1 MALFMSSVTG
11 HFVDA
16 EFAAANPETTFE
28 VKRVTTK
35 QLRKEIAVLRQHLT
49 LSQQLI
55 DDVLV
60 WYNAPELDLDAESKL
75 CEKVAAYLN
84 EVDELPALPEP
95 EQPKVRS
102 RRG

>member
-1 MALFMSSVTG
+1 MPLYMSSVTG

-16 EFAAANPETTFE
+16 AYHEANPDTTFE
-28 VKRVTTK
+28 VKRVTPK
-35 QLRKEIAVLRQHLT
+35 ELRREIAVLRQHLT

-55 DDVLV
+55 KDVLV
-60 WYNAPELDLDAESKL
+60 WYGAPDLDRDAENKL

-95 EQPKVRS
+95 ESKVR

>member
-1 MALFMSSVTG
+1 MPLYMSSVTG

-16 EFAAANPETTFE
+16 AYHAANPDTTFE
-28 VKRVTTK
+28 VKRVTPK
-35 QLRKEIAVLRQHLT
+35 ELRKEIAVLRQHLT
-49 LSQQLI
+49 LSRQLI

-60 WYNAPELDLDAESKL
+60 WYNAPDLDPDAENKL
-75 CEKVAAYLN
+75 VEKVAAYLN

-95 EQPKVRS
+95 EQSKVR